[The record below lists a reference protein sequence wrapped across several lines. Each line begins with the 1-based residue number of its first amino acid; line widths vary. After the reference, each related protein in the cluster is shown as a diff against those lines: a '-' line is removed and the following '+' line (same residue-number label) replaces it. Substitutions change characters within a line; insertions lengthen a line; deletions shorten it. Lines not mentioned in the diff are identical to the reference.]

1 MFLAILLASQLGTT
15 HAHACPTEPGEVANI
30 RAREIVETFRA
41 RFGRDVRVPD
51 WCFASTDDHDEIAQ
65 RLVAVCSERPGN
77 ADAEALALVA
87 LKAGRCAGFEAG
99 RRSTQGASQRGAE
112 KWFGMESG
120 DDQIGVSR

>member
-1 MFLAILLASQLGTT
+1 MILAVLLASQLGTT

-51 WCFASTDDHDEIAQ
+51 WCFSSTDDYAEIAQ
-65 RLVAVCSERPGN
+65 RLVAVCRERPDD
-77 ADAEALALVA
+77 ADAETLALVA

-99 RRSTQGASQRGAE
+99 RRSTQGGSQRGTEAWSGVE
-112 KWFGMESG
+112 NG
-120 DDQIGVSR
+120 DDPIGIGR